1 MSACLGS
8 YPSDLPPLL
17 QGEFVQNIKKIHEKT
32 KQRDEEI
39 EGGWYTEEKMHKELN
54 YTTQL

>member
-1 MSACLGS
+1 MHIFRI
-8 YPSDLPPLL
+8 PPLS

-39 EGGWYTEEKMHKELN
+39 EGGWYTEEKMQKELS
-54 YTTQL
+54 YST